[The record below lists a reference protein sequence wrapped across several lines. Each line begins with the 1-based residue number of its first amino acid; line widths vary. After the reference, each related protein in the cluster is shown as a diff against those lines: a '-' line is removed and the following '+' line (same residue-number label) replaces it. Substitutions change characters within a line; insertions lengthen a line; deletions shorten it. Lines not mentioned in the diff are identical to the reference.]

1 MRTSEIPHMKLQDY
15 TSSDLSF
22 PVLSPHN
29 SPSSRQADSSSGS
42 SSSGVGGSGGSGGG
56 GGEITGDSSSRSR
69 AVSSMSSS
77 SSNRDGEALE
87 EQQPMFD
94 PKVIDM
100 NASTILRYDQGALH
114 CAQ

>member
-22 PVLSPHN
+22 PVPSPHN
-29 SPSSRQADSSSGS
+29 SPSSRQADSSS
-42 SSSGVGGSGGSGGG
+42 SSGGGGSGG

-69 AVSSMSSS
+69 AVNSMSSS
-77 SSNRDGEALE
+77 SSSGDGEALE

-100 NASTILRYDQGALH
+100 NASTILRYDQGALP
-114 CAQ
+114 CVQ

>member
-1 MRTSEIPHMKLQDY
+1 VSTSEIPHLKLQDY

-22 PVLSPHN
+22 PVPSPHN
-29 SPSSRQADSSSGS
+29 SPSSRQADSSSS
-42 SSSGVGGSGGSGGG
+42 SSSGGGGSGGG

-69 AVSSMSSS
+69 AVNSMSSS
-77 SSNRDGEALE
+77 SSNRNGEALE

-100 NASTILRYDQGALH
+100 NASTILRYAEGALP
-114 CAQ
+114 CVR